1 MRPMIEIAGLHKSFG
16 RNRALAGLDLD
27 VSAGTVLGLLGH
39 NGAGKTTLVRILAT
53 LTRPDRGRARVGGYD
68 VVSQPVAVR
77 RLIGLAGQ
85 YSAVDE
91 ALTGREN
98 LEIVG
103 RLYRLS
109 RREARRRSAAVLD
122 EFDLAGPA
130 DRPVRTY
137 SGGMR
142 RRLDLAASLVGR
154 PPVLLLDEPTAG
166 LDPVARRRLWAQV
179 RGLAAGG
186 TTVLLTTQQLDE
198 ADELADDLA
207 VLDHGRLADRGSPAD
222 LKRRLGDDR
231 VVVTPAR
238 PGDLTRAATVLAG
251 LAGLAALP
259 GLAWPTALAGPAA
272 GGPAGRPPEPPAVDE
287 AAGTVTV
294 TAGRGALAAA
304 VRLLD
309 ADHIDLAD
317 VTVKPPTLEDVYVT
331 LAGAPRPVLPLE
343 GSRS

>member
-27 VSAGTVLGLLGH
+27 VGAGTVLGLLGH

-53 LTRPDRGRARVGGYD
+53 LARPDRGRARVGGFD

-85 YSAVDE
+85 NAAVDE

-103 RLYRLS
+103 RLQRLGG
-109 RREARRRSAAVLD
+109 REARRRAAAVLD
-122 EFDLAGPA
+122 EFGLADPA

-154 PPVLLLDEPTAG
+154 PPVLLLDEPTTG
-166 LDPVARRRLWAQV
+166 LDPVARRRLWTQV

-238 PGDLTRAATVLAG
+238 PGDLPRAAAVLAG
-251 LAGLAALP
+251 LAGL
-259 GLAWPTALAGPAA
+259 TALAASSA
-272 GGPAGRPPEPPAVDE
+272 GGPPERPGERPAVDE
-287 AAGTVTV
+287 VAGNVTV

-331 LAGAPRPVLPLE
+331 LAGAPRPVPPLE

>member
-53 LTRPDRGRARVGGYD
+53 LTRPDRGRARIGGYD

-251 LAGLAALP
+251 PAALASP
-259 GLAWPTALAGPAA
+259 SA
-272 GGPAGRPPEPPAVDE
+272 GGPAGSPAARPPEPPAVDE
-287 AAGTVTV
+287 TAGTVTV

-331 LAGAPRPVLPLE
+331 LAGAP
-343 GSRS
+343 

>member
-27 VSAGTVLGLLGH
+27 VGAGTVLGLLGH

-53 LTRPDRGRARVGGYD
+53 LTRPDRGRAQVGGFD

-85 YSAVDE
+85 NSAVDE

-122 EFDLAGPA
+122 ELDLAGPA

-142 RRLDLAASLVGR
+142 RRLDLAASLVGL

-251 LAGLAALP
+251 LAARP
-259 GLAWPTALAGPAA
+259 GLAGPAA
-272 GGPAGRPPEPPAVDE
+272 LASRSAGGPAGSPAERPAVDE

-317 VTVKPPTLEDVYVT
+317 VTVKPPSLEDVYVT
-331 LAGAPRPVLPLE
+331 LAGAPRPVPPLE

>member
-27 VSAGTVLGLLGH
+27 VGAGTVLGLLGH

-53 LTRPDRGRARVGGYD
+53 LARPDRGRARVGGFD

-85 YSAVDE
+85 NAAVDE

-98 LEIVG
+98 LEIIG
-103 RLYRLS
+103 RLYRLGG
-109 RREARRRSAAVLD
+109 REARRRAAAVLD
-122 EFDLAGPA
+122 EFGLADPA

-154 PPVLLLDEPTAG
+154 PPVLLLDEPTTG
-166 LDPVARRRLWAQV
+166 LDPVARRRLWTQV

-186 TTVLLTTQQLDE
+186 ITVLLTTQQLDE
-198 ADELADDLA
+198 ADELADELA

-238 PGDLTRAATVLAG
+238 PGDLPRAAAVLAG
-251 LAGLAALP
+251 L
-259 GLAWPTALAGPAA
+259 TALAASSA
-272 GGPAGRPPEPPAVDE
+272 GGPPERPGERPAVDE
-287 AAGTVTV
+287 VAGTVTV

-331 LAGAPRPVLPLE
+331 LAGAPRPAPPLE

>member
-1 MRPMIEIAGLHKSFG
+1 MRPMIEIAGLRKSFG

-27 VSAGTVLGLLGH
+27 VGAGTVLGLLGH

-53 LTRPDRGRARVGGYD
+53 LTRPDRGRARVGGFD

-85 YSAVDE
+85 NSAVDE

-109 RREARRRSAAVLD
+109 GREARRRSAAVLD
-122 EFDLAGPA
+122 EFDLADPA

-251 LAGLAALP
+251 LAARP
-259 GLAWPTALAGPAA
+259 GLAGPAA
-272 GGPAGRPPEPPAVDE
+272 LASRSAGGPAGSPAERPAVDE

-317 VTVKPPTLEDVYVT
+317 VTVKPPSLEDVYVT
-331 LAGAPRPVLPLE
+331 LAGAPRPVPPLE

>member
-1 MRPMIEIAGLHKSFG
+1 MIEIAGLHKSFG

-53 LTRPDRGRARVGGYD
+53 LTRPDRGRARIGGYD

-251 LAGLAALP
+251 LTALP
-259 GLAWPTALAGPAA
+259 GLAGPAALASPSA
-272 GGPAGRPPEPPAVDE
+272 GGPAGSPAARPPEPPAVDE
-287 AAGTVTV
+287 TAGTVTV

>member
-1 MRPMIEIAGLHKSFG
+1 VIEIAGLHKSFG
-16 RNRALAGLDLD
+16 RQPALAGLDLD
-27 VSAGTVLGLLGH
+27 VGAGTVLGLLGH

-53 LTRPDRGRARVGGYD
+53 LTRPDRGRARVGGFD

-85 YSAVDE
+85 NSAVDE

-103 RLYRLS
+103 RLQRLS
-109 RREARRRSAAVLD
+109 GREARRRTVAVLD
-122 EFDLAGPA
+122 EFGLADSAG
-130 DRPVRTY
+130 RPVRTY

-154 PPVLLLDEPTAG
+154 PPVLLLDEPTTG
-166 LDPVARRRLWAQV
+166 LDPVARRRMWARV
-179 RGLAAGG
+179 RDLAAGG

-222 LKRRLGDDR
+222 LKRRLGHGR

-238 PGDLTRAATVLAG
+238 PADLPRAAAVLTG
-251 LAGLAALP
+251 IP
-259 GLAWPTALAGPAA
+259 GLLA
-272 GGPAGRPPEPPAVDE
+272 DE

-294 TAGRGALAAA
+294 TAGRGTLAAA

-309 ADHIDLAD
+309 ADHINLAD

-331 LAGAPRPVLPLE
+331 LAGAPRPASPRPASPLE
-343 GSRS
+343 RSR